1 MKQVLQNWKTGEIGT
16 EDVPSPALRPKSG
29 VLVKT
34 HYSLIS
40 AGTERTSVEFAQSN
54 LVDKARSK
62 PDEVKKIL
70 RDVRQQGFWS
80 VYERVQ
86 RKMKVPVPRGY
97 SCAGIVLAVSDD
109 VDDLRPGDRVACGG
123 QGAYHA
129 DIVSVRR
136 NLCVKLADTVSLD
149 DAAYT
154 TLGSIAMQG
163 VRQAAPTLGETVV
176 VIGLGLV
183 GQITIQ
189 ILKANGCNVIGVDL
203 SPYHVDAA
211 KKSGADHA
219 FVRTDSGLNASVL
232 SVTDG
237 YGADAVIITA
247 ATESNDPIELAATLC
262 RNRGR
267 IVLVGVSKIDIP
279 RDVFYQKEL
288 EFKLSR
294 SYGPG
299 RYDLSY
305 EEHGVDYPI
314 EYVRWTERR
323 NMQAFAELLA
333 QKKIA
338 LGHITTHRFSI
349 DDAEKAYAMLSGENK
364 NYIGLLIEYEKET
377 PASAAGVIAAHLDGA
392 PAHNAVAVGFIGA
405 GSFAQTHLLP
415 HLKADNHV
423 ALVGVCNSQGSSAKF
438 SQSEFGF
445 GYSCAEPEQI
455 FADEK
460 INTVFVATRHNTHA
474 PLAAEALKR
483 GRNVFVEKPLALSEE
498 ELATVEA
505 AWNERKPV
513 FLVGFNRRFAPLVK
527 QTKDFFEDVPEPLVV
542 QYHVNAGFIP
552 KQNWTQD
559 EEEGGGRIIGE
570 VCHFVDT
577 VQYLTGSEP
586 VKVYAQSIASS
597 NEAATNSDNII
608 VTLTMKN
615 GSIASITYVAN
626 NDNSVPKELCT
637 VSGGKKTA
645 VMTNFQ
651 SLDLYKNGAKRM
663 VKAQGIDKG
672 HKAEVAAFVHAVAT
686 GGQSPIPF
694 KSLALTTRV
703 TFAIRHS
710 IACGEPVEL

>member
-70 RDVRQQGFWS
+70 RDVRQQGFWA

-97 SCAGIVLAVSDD
+97 SCAGIVLAVSED

-136 NLCVKLADTVSLD
+136 NLCVKLEDNVPLD

-163 VRQAAPTLGETVV
+163 VRQAAPTIGETVV

-189 ILKANGCNVIGVDL
+189 ILKANGCRVIGVDL
-203 SPYHVDAA
+203 SLYHVDAA

-219 FVRTDSGLNASVL
+219 FVRNDGALNASVL
-232 SVTDG
+232 SMTDG

-247 ATESNDPIELAATLC
+247 ATESNDPIELAAALC

-349 DDAEKAYAMLSGENK
+349 DDAEKAYAMLSGADK

-377 PASAAGVIAAHLDGA
+377 PLSAASVIAEHLNGA

-415 HLKADNHV
+415 HLKANPHV
-423 ALVGVCNSQGSSAKF
+423 ALLGVCNSQGSSAKF

-460 INTVFVATRHNTHA
+460 INTVFVATR
-474 PLAAEALKR
+474 
-483 GRNVFVEKPLALSEE
+483 
-498 ELATVEA
+498 
-505 AWNERKPV
+505 
-513 FLVGFNRRFAPLVK
+513 
-527 QTKDFFEDVPEPLVV
+527 
-542 QYHVNAGFIP
+542 
-552 KQNWTQD
+552 
-559 EEEGGGRIIGE
+559 
-570 VCHFVDT
+570 
-577 VQYLTGSEP
+577 
-586 VKVYAQSIASS
+586 
-597 NEAATNSDNII
+597 
-608 VTLTMKN
+608 
-615 GSIASITYVAN
+615 
-626 NDNSVPKELCT
+626 
-637 VSGGKKTA
+637 
-645 VMTNFQ
+645 
-651 SLDLYKNGAKRM
+651 
-663 VKAQGIDKG
+663 
-672 HKAEVAAFVHAVAT
+672 
-686 GGQSPIPF
+686 
-694 KSLALTTRV
+694 
-703 TFAIRHS
+703 
-710 IACGEPVEL
+710 